1 MNAILAVSLGDV
13 HTCNLINKKIIDKK
27 IVNKGLCKQTFF
39 TIFFALLN
47 NVVEVVKKGR
57 SVNEFKR

>member
-27 IVNKGLCKQTFF
+27 IVNKGLCK
-39 TIFFALLN
+39 
-47 NVVEVVKKGR
+47 
-57 SVNEFKR
+57 